1 MRTLALFIVILVFVS
16 LSGCSAVRT
25 VYNQADHLIAWRADD
40 YFDLTD
46 EQKRLL
52 HARFSALHAW
62 HRSTQLHR
70 YVGLLETADRRLNQ
84 GPALRDAAWA
94 GEALREQ
101 SRVVMLHAHPDMV
114 ALLST
119 LTDAQLANASRRFE
133 RDNRRFAKERGV
145 GASAQEQRRLR
156 AKRLLESIEHWSGPL
171 DSQQQAR
178 IGALSE
184 ELPLDAAFR
193 HHDRQRRQRDF
204 LGVLELRRDHDRFSA
219 RLREWLIDW
228 DASRPADI
236 RNEATR
242 HAEAHAALWMRI
254 YDVLHA
260 DQRRRISD
268 RLRWYMEAMRDL
280 THDPR
285 H

>member
-1 MRTLALFIVILVFVS
+1 MRTLALSVLVLVA
-16 LSGCSAVRT
+16 LSGCSVIRT
-25 VYNQADHLIAWRADD
+25 VYNQAEHLIAWRADD

-46 EQKRLL
+46 EQKRSL

-70 YVGLLETADRRLNQ
+70 YVSLLDTARRRLDD
-84 GPALRDAAWA
+84 GPGPSDAAWTMA
-94 GEALREQ
+94 TIREQ
-101 SRVVMLHAHPDMV
+101 SRATLLHAHPDLV
-114 ALLST
+114 ALLTT

-171 DSQQQAR
+171 DFQQQAR
-178 IGALSE
+178 IVALSE
-184 ELPLDAAFR
+184 ELPLDVAFR
-193 HHDRQRRQRDF
+193 FHDRQRRQRDF
-204 LGVLELRRDHDRFSA
+204 LGVLELRRDPDRFSA

-228 DASRPADI
+228 DASRPADMKI
-236 RNEATR
+236 EASR
-242 HAEAHAALWMRI
+242 YAEAHAVMLLRL
-254 YDVLHA
+254 YDVLRA

-268 RLRWYMEAMRDL
+268 RLRWYMEAMQDL
-280 THDPR
+280 SRDPR